1 MKTGRY
7 RYVVALLLFVAGAIN
22 YMDRA
27 ALGVVAPIINKELSL
42 SPSELGIVFSSFF
55 FGYSIF
61 AFVGGHLADK
71 YGPRHVFSWA
81 MGSWSI
87 FCGLTAAVTGFG
99 TLLLSRAL
107 FGFGE
112 GPMNSTTNRA
122 ITNWFPRHETSTMI
136 GFTFSGQTVGSAI
149 AGPIVGL
156 IAVAYGWRT
165 SFVIIAALGL
175 VWIVAWR
182 LFATDKPAEN
192 RRVGAMER
200 EMIEASRSAIHP
212 AEAGNDSMPLR
223 SYLMRPSTLALGVGL
238 FAVNYTLFV
247 FISWMPSYFTNA
259 LHLDMKQMSVLSAV
273 PWACGGIGYFGGG
286 LAADAFFK
294 RMKDKL
300 LARKI
305 SAVVPLALSGLAML
319 GVSMVDS
326 TAPAVVLV
334 ACAVMFL
341 TASSQACWATMHEL
355 VPGRHLGGVSGFV
368 HLMSNISGIVGP
380 TMMGFAV
387 QYLGGYG
394 SGFML
399 GAAIDLIGVLTM
411 IFVIGSPKLGNAVET
426 TGTVA

>member
-1 MKTGRY
+1 MKTGKY
-7 RYVVALLLFVAGAIN
+7 RYVIAVLLFIAGAIN

-42 SPSELGIVFSSFF
+42 SPSQLGVIFSSFF

-61 AFVGGHLADK
+61 AFVGGQLADK
-71 YGPRHVFSWA
+71 YGPRRVFSWA

-87 FCGLTAAVTGFG
+87 LCGLTAAVTGFS
-99 TLLLSRAL
+99 TLLIARAL

-112 GPMNSTTNRA
+112 GPMNSTTNRT
-122 ITNWFPRHETSTMI
+122 ITNWFPRHETATMV

-156 IAVAYGWRT
+156 IAIAYGWRT

-175 VWIVAWR
+175 LWIVAWR
-182 LFATDKPAEN
+182 IFATDRPAEN
-192 RRVGAMER
+192 KRVGTTER
-200 EMIEASRSAIHP
+200 EMVETSRNAIHP
-212 AEAGNDSMPLR
+212 AESGDENTPLR
-223 SYLMRPSTLALGVGL
+223 SYLVRPSTLALGVGL

-259 LHLDMKQMSVLSAV
+259 LHLDLKQMSVLSAI

-286 LAADAFFK
+286 LLADGFFK
-294 RMKDKL
+294 RMSNKL

-305 SAVVPLALSGLAML
+305 SATLPLALSGVAML

-326 TAPAVVLV
+326 VTPAVTLV
-334 ACAVMFL
+334 AFAVMFL
-341 TASSQACWATMHEL
+341 TASSQACWAMMHEL

-380 TMMGFAV
+380 TMMGIAV
-387 QYLGGYG
+387 QYFGGYG
-394 SGFML
+394 SGFVL
-399 GAAIDLIGVLTM
+399 GAAIDLIGVLAM
-411 IFVIGSPKLGNAVET
+411 LIVIGRRKRGDAVEAT
-426 TGTVA
+426 STAA

>member
-99 TLLLSRAL
+99 KLLLSRAL

-165 SFVIIAALGL
+165 SFVITAALGL

-182 LFATDKPAEN
+182 LFATDKPAQN

-212 AEAGNDSMPLR
+212 AEAGTDSMPLR
-223 SYLMRPSTLALGVGL
+223 SYLMRPSTLALGVRL

-247 FISWMPSYFTNA
+247 FVSWMPSYFTNA

-286 LAADAFFK
+286 LIADAFFK

-326 TAPAVVLV
+326 TAPAVILV

-411 IFVIGSPKLGNAVET
+411 IFVIGSRKPGNAVET
-426 TGTVA
+426 SGIVA

>member
-1 MKTGRY
+1 MKTGKY
-7 RYVVALLLFVAGAIN
+7 RYVIAVLLFIAGAIN
-22 YMDRA
+22 NMDRA

-42 SPSELGIVFSSFF
+42 SPSQLGVIFSSFF

-61 AFVGGHLADK
+61 AFVGGQLADK
-71 YGPRHVFSWA
+71 YGPRRVFSWA

-87 FCGLTAAVTGFG
+87 LCGLTAAVSGFG
-99 TLLLSRAL
+99 TLLIARAL

-112 GPMNSTTNRA
+112 GPMNSTTNRT
-122 ITNWFPRHETSTMI
+122 ITNWFPRDETATMV

-156 IAVAYGWRT
+156 IAIAYGWRT

-182 LFATDKPAEN
+182 IFATDRPAEN
-192 RRVGAMER
+192 KRVGEPER
-200 EMIEASRSAIHP
+200 NLVEASRNAVHP
-212 AEAGNDSMPLR
+212 AESGDENTPLR
-223 SYLMRPSTLALGVGL
+223 SYLVRPSTLALGVGL

-259 LHLDMKQMSVLSAV
+259 LHLDLKQMSVLSAI

-286 LAADAFFK
+286 LLADGFFK
-294 RMKDKL
+294 RMSNKL

-305 SAVVPLALSGLAML
+305 SATLPLALSGVAML

-326 TAPAVVLV
+326 VTPAVTLV
-334 ACAVMFL
+334 AFAVMFL
-341 TASSQACWATMHEL
+341 TASSQACWAMMHEL

-387 QYLGGYG
+387 QYFGGYG
-394 SGFML
+394 SGFVL
-399 GAAIDLIGVLTM
+399 GAAIDLIGVLAM
-411 IFVIGSPKLGNAVET
+411 LIVIGRRKTGDAVEPT
-426 TGTVA
+426 STAA